1 MNFGSLF
8 YQVGARTFYQHGAG
22 NMSIWEVRRS
32 GWVQHEE
39 DARSPFDVDYGRI
52 AHSGSFRRLQ
62 GKTQTLNL
70 GDSDFYRTRLTH
82 SLEVAQIASSLVR
95 QFEENKNHEAY
106 PYLPSTSLIQAV
118 GLAHDL
124 GHPPFGHG
132 GEVALNYCMREQGGF
147 EGNGH
152 TLRILSRLENFS
164 DSNGADLTRRAMLGV
179 LKYPVKYS
187 SAQNGMIKPGLIVSP
202 QTLKLIDRNA
212 SKPPKSYMDT
222 EADVVDWILEELC
235 LNDRTEFVKMKTNDE
250 EGTQKHR
257 SSLYKS
263 FDCSIMDLADDI
275 AYGVHDLEDAIAL
288 KLVTERDFREIVT
301 REAAVPFLNVLTDRY
316 KAEGHNDPYRSL
328 VDNLFGSDGHARK
341 RFIGRLV
348 HHFVTGAE
356 IETLTQFEEP
366 LIKFKAVLPKE
377 RRSFL
382 DVLQKLIR
390 LKVIRSPEVQ
400 HLEFKGQT
408 MVVSVFEALA
418 SDPKSFLPADAYVAY
433 QKSNGDFRV
442 ICDHVAGMTDS
453 FLLKTYDR
461 LFSPRMG
468 SVFDR
473 L

>member
-1 MNFGSLF
+1 MH
-8 YQVGARTFYQHGAG
+8 V
-22 NMSIWEVRRS
+22 WEERKS
-32 GWVQHEE
+32 GWVKHNE
-39 DARSPFDVDYGRI
+39 DARSPFDIDYGRI

-82 SLEVAQIASSLVR
+82 SLEVAQIAGSLVR
-95 QFEENKNHEAY
+95 QFEENKGHEAH
-106 PYLPSTSLIQAV
+106 PYLPATSLIQAV

-132 GEVALNYCMREQGGF
+132 GEVALNYCMREHGGF

-164 DSNGADLTRRAMLGV
+164 DANGADLTRRAMLGV

-187 SAQNGMIKPGLIVSP
+187 VAANSALKPDVTTAT
-202 QTLKLIDRNA
+202 QTLKLIDRKA
-212 SKPPKSYMDT
+212 SKPPKCYMDT
-222 EADVVDWILEELC
+222 EADVVDWILEKLSE
-235 LNDRTEFVKMKTNDE
+235 NDRVEFVKTKPNDDE
-250 EGTQKHR
+250 KEPKHLAP
-257 SSLYKS
+257 LYKS

-288 KLVTERDFREIVT
+288 KLVTDRDFKEIVT
-301 REAAVPFLNVLTDRY
+301 ADAAAPFLKVLTDRY
-316 KAEGHNDPYRSL
+316 KAEGHNDPYTSF
-328 VDNLFGSDGHARK
+328 VDHLFGSDGHARK

-356 IETLTQFEEP
+356 IETLPQFKEP
-366 LIKFKAVLPKE
+366 LIRFKAVLPKE
-377 RRSFL
+377 RRAFL
-382 DVLQKLIR
+382 DALQTLIR
-390 LKVIRSPEVQ
+390 KKVIKSPQVQ

-418 SDPKSFLPADAYVAY
+418 SDPKSFLPPDAYAAY
-433 QKSNGDFRV
+433 ENSNSEIRI

-468 SVFDR
+468 SVFDK